1 MASEV
6 DNFVLYEPSSEQQL
20 YKEKSYLLQFTP
32 FLRYFLGGVL
42 GDIPPPENSEN
53 PQSVGLTRSL
63 SQLNVADGHPQ
74 GCKYLVSSSR
84 SQQMKILISYTM
96 SPIDE
101 LLHSLQCFGSP

>member
-6 DNFVLYEPSSEQQL
+6 DNFVLYEPPSEQQL
-20 YKEKSYLLQFTP
+20 YKEKSYLLQFTS

-42 GDIPPPENSEN
+42 GDISPLENSEN

-84 SQQMKILISYTM
+84 SQQEKILISYTV
-96 SPIDE
+96 SPIGA
-101 LLHSLQCFGSP
+101 LPHNLQYFDFP